1 MNQISFLL
9 PHDRGFL
16 TIREAARKDLDDL
29 VRMNAAMAWETE
41 CRQLDPARLR
51 AGTQAVL
58 ESRDRGFYLL
68 GVAHLP
74 QGADSAVA
82 QLLVTHE
89 WSDWRNGNFW
99 WIQSVYVEPQWR
111 RLGIF
116 RQLYRHLETM
126 ARSHPEVCGLRLYV
140 ERRNADA
147 QAVYSKLGLSP
158 TGYHVFELDF
168 VLSSDRA

>member
-1 MNQISFLL
+1 MNRVSFSL
-9 PHDRGFL
+9 PHDQGLL
-16 TIREAARKDLDDL
+16 TIREATLEDLDDL

-41 CRQLDPARLR
+41 CRRLDLARLR

-58 ESRDRGFYLL
+58 DSRDRGFYLL
-68 GVAHLP
+68 GVVRRA
-74 QGADSAVA
+74 QEADRAVA
-82 QLLVTHE
+82 QLLVTNE

-126 ARSHPEVCGLRLYV
+126 ARSQPEVCGIRLYV
-140 ERRNADA
+140 ERRNTNA
-147 QAVYSKLGLSP
+147 QAIYSRLGLSP
-158 TGYHVFELDF
+158 TGYHVFEKDL
-168 VLSSDRA
+168 VLSSERA